1 MFAALLALSLAASA
15 GLAPASSG
23 PGALVVV
30 LSSRGDVAE
39 LRFQPLDAKELSAPA
54 ARFSHADGSS
64 VLGSL
69 IPRTRVVVASATMK
83 SGGDLS
89 FANVLLRLEAGQPA
103 RVLAEGLAYGSRP
116 LVTAEGRV
124 FVSRGVAG
132 VEPSTARESLRVD
145 QLSVEEI
152 DATTAAR
159 RVIFS
164 TRGYVTF
171 LAGALGRELVIY
183 EVSPAGARLL
193 AVHVD
198 TLAVR
203 EVLPSMMALARDFVM
218 DAPRSRVLFTQGEPF
233 GARWFVEQVDLRTGE
248 RRRLADG
255 PEVTLLP
262 TVLADGRVLISHGAG
277 EGLFALD
284 GTRVVAPHGPGF
296 ERLVHPQVFLHE
308 VPSDFPSVFTSK
320 GALITAPNSRL
331 DVAGV
336 TP

>member
-1 MFAALLALSLAASA
+1 MFGALLALSLSASPEVA
-15 GLAPASSG
+15 
-23 PGALVVV
+23 V
-30 LSSRGDVAE
+30 LSSKGDVAE
-39 LRFQPLDAKELSAPA
+39 LRFQSIDAKELSAPA
-54 ARFSHADGSS
+54 ASFTHAEGSA

-83 SGGDLS
+83 SSSDLS
-89 FANVLLRLEAGQPA
+89 FANSLIRLEAGKSP

-132 VEPSTARESLRVD
+132 LEPSDAHDSLRVD

-152 DATTAAR
+152 DANTAAR
-159 RVIFS
+159 RLVYS

-171 LAGALGRELVIY
+171 LAGVFGRELVIY
-183 EVSPAGARLL
+183 EVAPVGARLL
-193 AVHVD
+193 AVHLD

-203 EVLPSMMALARDFVM
+203 EVLPSMMALAHDFVI
-218 DAPRSRVLFTQGEPF
+218 DAPRNRVLFTQGEPF
-233 GARWFVEQVDLRTGE
+233 GDRWFVEQVDLRTGA
-248 RRRLADG
+248 RKRLADG

-262 TVLADGRVLISHGAG
+262 AVLADGRVLISHGPG

-284 GTRVVAPHGPGF
+284 GTRVVAPHGAGF
-296 ERLVHPQVFLHE
+296 ERVVHGLFVHE
-308 VPSDFPSVFTSK
+308 LPSDFPSIFTSK
-320 GALITAPNSRL
+320 GALITAKDSRL

>member
-1 MFAALLALSLAASA
+1 MEAGMFAALLALSLATS
-15 GLAPASSG
+15 PE
-23 PGALVVV
+23 VVV

-39 LRFQPLDAKELSAPA
+39 LRFQPLSATELSAPV
-54 ARFSHADGSS
+54 ARFSHAEGSA

-89 FANVLLRLEAGQPA
+89 FANALVRLEAGKAP

-124 FVSRGVAG
+124 FVSRGIAG
-132 VEPSTARESLRVD
+132 VEPPDARDSLRVD
-145 QLSVEEI
+145 QLSVEEL
-152 DATTAAR
+152 DVATAAR

-171 LAGALGRELVIY
+171 LAGAYGRELVIC

-193 AVHVD
+193 AVHAD

-203 EVLPSMMALARDFVM
+203 EVLPSMMALARDFVV
-218 DAPRSRVLFTQGEPF
+218 DAPRNRVLFTQGEPF
-233 GARWFVEQVDLRTGE
+233 ADRWYVEQVDLRTGE
-248 RRRLADG
+248 RKRLAEG

-262 TVLADGRVLISHGAG
+262 AVLADGRVLISHGAG

-296 ERLVHPQVFLHE
+296 ERHVHQLFVHE
-308 VPSDFPSVFTSK
+308 TPSDFPQVFTSK
-320 GALITAPNSRL
+320 GALLTAPNSRL

>member
-1 MFAALLALSLAASA
+1 MFGALLALSLAAS
-15 GLAPASSG
+15 PE
-23 PGALVVV
+23 VVL

-39 LRFQPLDAKELSAPA
+39 LRFQPLNATELSAPV
-54 ARFSHADGSS
+54 ARFTHGEGSA

-83 SGGDLS
+83 SEGDLS
-89 FANVLLRLEAGQPA
+89 FANSLIKLEAGKSP
-103 RVLAEGLAYGSRP
+103 RVLAEGLVYGSRP

-132 VEPSTARESLRVD
+132 VEPNDARDSLRID
-145 QLSVEEI
+145 QLSVEELNL
-152 DATTAAR
+152 TTAAR
-159 RVIFS
+159 RVVYS
-164 TRGYVTF
+164 SRGYVTF
-171 LAGALGRELVIY
+171 LAGVFGRELVIY
-183 EVSPAGARLL
+183 EVAPAGARLL

-203 EVLPSMMALARDFVM
+203 EVLPSMMALARDFVI
-218 DAPRSRVLFTQGEPF
+218 DAPRNRVLFTQGEPF
-233 GARWFVEQVDLRTGE
+233 GDRWFVEQVDLRSGD
-248 RRRLADG
+248 RKRLADG

-262 TVLADGRVLISHGAG
+262 TVLADGRVLISRGAG

-284 GTRVVAPHGPGF
+284 GTRVVAPHGAGF
-296 ERLVHPQVFLHE
+296 ERIVHGLFVHE
-308 VPSDFPSVFTSK
+308 VPSEFPTIFTSK
-320 GALITAPNSRL
+320 GALITPQDSRL